1 LKKQEDSSSKYHNQE
16 VPSYGSH
23 RYYSAAI
30 SSYRDFLKQNIGIT
44 NINEETEV
52 EIHIR
57 NNAAIT
63 GQKAERLFKSYA
75 EKTLEWSVEDLT
87 DQHGY
92 GYDFL
97 CRDRKNNEFSI
108 EIKGCKEGIDSIRMT
123 KNEWNTSKQKGLN
136 YILYI
141 VSNISSENPAF
152 HRYEN
157 PYKLFKDIAEEK
169 KVTST
174 TMHIKKKNL
183 V

>member
-1 LKKQEDSSSKYHNQE
+1 M
-16 VPSYGSH
+16 
-23 RYYSAAI
+23 
-30 SSYRDFLKQNIGIT
+30 
-44 NINEETEV
+44 

-123 KNEWNTSKQKGLN
+123 KNKWNTSKQKGLS

-141 VSNISSENPAF
+141 VSNISSDILL
-152 HRYEN
+152 
-157 PYKLFKDIAEEK
+157 YKEISKPPQAG
-169 KVTST
+169 VCR
-174 TMHIKKKNL
+174 L
-183 V
+183 VHMLMLNVYTY